1 MSIHYNLNAL
11 SKKQNFT
18 VYDLNK
24 SHVIGSST
32 CNALYRHLPIQTDT
46 LQRILEYCDCR
57 LKDFLR
63 YDPETELRQEHRKI
77 DLNDMVRRGVISRT
91 SKRRFLDCMPMSL
104 TTLDVIA
111 DDQGVD
117 LLDFVRE
124 EPCWFVDSL
133 GNLKKSRKVIYLCE
147 W

>member
-1 MSIHYNLNAL
+1 MAIHYNLNAL
-11 SKKQNFT
+11 SRKNNFT

-46 LQRILEYCDCR
+46 LQRILEFCDCR
-57 LKDFLR
+57 LNDFLR
-63 YDPETELRQEHRKI
+63 YIPESVYKRGPGRI

-91 SKRRFLDCMPMSL
+91 SKRRFLQGLPMSL
-104 TTLDVIA
+104 TTLNVIA
-111 DDQGVD
+111 NDQGVN

-124 EPCWFVDSL
+124 ETSWFRDAF